1 MIVNKQNNIGRRK
14 SVINESNISL
24 NKEGQNKKFGSP
36 SPKRKRRSVFN
47 SQDSP
52 ENIKSKK
59 IIINTDNINVE
70 KIKGKTNFQNQKR
83 RGSYSDL
90 FKLKQN
96 YITNDIH
103 LSQKQGSKYSDLYK
117 NGIRVFEDFDIED
130 KKNSNNNSLKNSFSL
145 SMNKSKKN
153 LKNLTI
159 GRRASMPCTLRNK
172 NFNLLDGLGIKSEK
186 NGNGNDEYNRTLS
199 NNNINKNKK
208 DKSNSDNDCSSSSLI
223 SSSLSSNDKKD
234 SEISTNEIGVK
245 NNLCNQNCDKINNKS
260 SFKKSFQS
268 NGSNKASKKNSKR
281 TSRKITS
288 GDEKNKNLI
297 RNVDEGNDKGEN
309 KIKEVDEKGRKNNKL
324 NGDTRK
330 RKFKKNNNIK
340 CKEKQLN
347 DKINNL
353 DEDIKKQVLKKNNSF
368 EKNES
373 KFNEEFKLREKDI
386 EKFLIKS
393 ESLGNLLIKHKK
405 YNMRNLN
412 RILENNKFLNFECFT
427 AKRIFK
433 AQLKD
438 KINNLDDDIK
448 KQVLKRN
455 NSFENNEFIINK
467 EFKLNI
473 KDIEKFLIKSKSLG
487 NIFKNKKYN
496 IKNIELLISKYK
508 ILYSQNL
515 KDKLKLYTVSNE
527 NKINHTDTITK
538 VNFDLSDTKPSLL
551 NKLKSILKSNDNT
564 PESLKKVSYDNIF
577 SLKNSRNINTKIYSP
592 SSIKYNSEELH
603 SSEIKNNVESFLT
616 REGKVSFFVNENNK
630 SDLTLSLKKSKTNN
644 DSNEKEN
651 KDKTDK
657 EINRL
662 INKIKEQ
669 NLKKSEVLFL
679 YKENQE
685 KKLKQL
691 KKEKSEIVEKK
702 IKFFKEKREKENKKM
717 QHFRESRNKNLGTQ
731 TWKTNTRQILI
742 ALPLSPSYNQNIY
755 SSNKKLNVLSQP
767 ISTGKEKKLMS
778 LKHLLK
784 NKESILNKEDIKR
797 NLSEKKLNDKKTL
810 NKFRSI
816 ITNANNENKKK
827 KINDIKVIYKSRN
840 SKLSH
845 FKTESSYLD
854 NVKNDVNELSK
865 RKNNY
870 FISYS
875 AIKLRKYNK
884 DYIMPVNDMDDV
896 IQYNNVYS
904 SLNENLS
911 RINKSNN

>member
-14 SVINESNISL
+14 SVINASNISL

-208 DKSNSDNDCSSSSLI
+208 DKSNSDSDCSSSSLI
-223 SSSLSSNDKKD
+223 SSSLSSNNKKD
-234 SEISTNEIGVK
+234 SEISTNKIGVK

-268 NGSNKASKKNSKR
+268 NVYNKASKKNSKR

-373 KFNEEFKLREKDI
+373 KFNEEFKLNIKDI

-405 YNMRNLN
+405 YNMKNIN
-412 RILENNKFLNFECFT
+412 RILENNKFLNSECFT
-427 AKRIFK
+427 AKRIIK

-438 KINNLDDDIK
+438 KINNLDEDIK

-455 NSFENNEFIINK
+455 NSFENNEFII
-467 EFKLNI
+467 
-473 KDIEKFLIKSKSLG
+473 
-487 NIFKNKKYN
+487 
-496 IKNIELLISKYK
+496 
-508 ILYSQNL
+508 
-515 KDKLKLYTVSNE
+515 
-527 NKINHTDTITK
+527 
-538 VNFDLSDTKPSLL
+538 
-551 NKLKSILKSNDNT
+551 
-564 PESLKKVSYDNIF
+564 
-577 SLKNSRNINTKIYSP
+577 
-592 SSIKYNSEELH
+592 
-603 SSEIKNNVESFLT
+603 
-616 REGKVSFFVNENNK
+616 
-630 SDLTLSLKKSKTNN
+630 
-644 DSNEKEN
+644 
-651 KDKTDK
+651 
-657 EINRL
+657 
-662 INKIKEQ
+662 
-669 NLKKSEVLFL
+669 
-679 YKENQE
+679 
-685 KKLKQL
+685 
-691 KKEKSEIVEKK
+691 
-702 IKFFKEKREKENKKM
+702 
-717 QHFRESRNKNLGTQ
+717 
-731 TWKTNTRQILI
+731 
-742 ALPLSPSYNQNIY
+742 
-755 SSNKKLNVLSQP
+755 
-767 ISTGKEKKLMS
+767 
-778 LKHLLK
+778 
-784 NKESILNKEDIKR
+784 
-797 NLSEKKLNDKKTL
+797 
-810 NKFRSI
+810 
-816 ITNANNENKKK
+816 
-827 KINDIKVIYKSRN
+827 
-840 SKLSH
+840 
-845 FKTESSYLD
+845 
-854 NVKNDVNELSK
+854 
-865 RKNNY
+865 
-870 FISYS
+870 
-875 AIKLRKYNK
+875 YNK
-884 DYIMPVNDMDDV
+884 
-896 IQYNNVYS
+896 
-904 SLNENLS
+904 
-911 RINKSNN
+911 